1 MNYKNKYLK
10 YKMKYLNMIKKTGGS
25 LSRDDRAKKLT
36 VTKQIQEQQ
45 NKIQELQ
52 NEIQELQNEIQELQN
67 ESDLKDDEII
77 MFHDLCK
84 DKEEQNNKLKQD
96 LDNCNINVN
105 YLNNL
110 QQMAARHIYVLRNE
124 ITRLNN
130 VIGIAQNNSQI
141 A

>member
-36 VTKQIQEQQ
+36 VTKQ
-45 NKIQELQ
+45 
-52 NEIQELQNEIQELQN
+52 IQELQNEIQELQN

>member
-25 LSRDDRAKKLT
+25 LSRDDRAKKRT
-36 VTKQIQEQQ
+36 VTKQIQEQE
-45 NKIQELQ
+45 NEIEELQ
-52 NEIQELQNEIQELQN
+52 NEIQELQNEI
-67 ESDLKDDEII
+67 DLKDNEIS

-84 DKEEQNNKLKQD
+84 DKEEQNNKLKRD

-110 QQMAARHIYVLRNE
+110 QQIAARHIYVLRNE
-124 ITRLNN
+124 IDRLNN
-130 VIGIAQNNSQI
+130 LIRITQNNSQI